1 MSAVTDAKAEVKAEI
16 ARTDTKASLLLA
28 FDGAAVAGVWTV
40 GSQPWVSTAARAVGA
55 VALVLLLASV
65 TRLLLVVKPRLSST
79 AREAGFA
86 RWAALSPAEVTLELA
101 ADRTAEHVV
110 ALSRI
115 FVTKTRGL
123 QHAVSMTLATG
134 APLAVAVLITAGGA
148 LW

>member
-1 MSAVTDAKAEVKAEI
+1 MPLEMAPRLADPDGLFAALVAAHDGLDPAASRRLDA
-16 ARTDTKASLLLA
+16 
-28 FDGAAVAGVWTV
+28 
-40 GSQPWVSTAARAVGA
+40 
-55 VALVLLLASV
+55 ALVLLLASV